1 MFSSKHSLPALAF
14 ALTLGCA
21 LSIPGA
27 AQTAGSGQSAS
38 SSSGTS
44 SVGAADQKFMK
55 QAAQG
60 GEAEVQ
66 LGQLAQQKA
75 QSPDVKAFGQRM
87 VNDHSKANDE
97 LKQVASEK
105 GVTLPSQPDSK
116 DKAEKERLEKMSG
129 AQFDKA
135 YMNYMVAEHK
145 KDVADFQREATH
157 AKDPAVKNFA
167 QTTLPTL
174 QSHLQEAE
182 SIAPKQSAA
191 AAKTSTTASNS
202 SRQ

>member
-1 MFSSKHSLPALAF
+1 MSRPRNILATW
-14 ALTLGCA
+14 AAVLVLGCA
-21 LSIPGA
+21 FSI
-27 AQTAGSGQSAS
+27 AQMASNSSSAKPSAS
-38 SSSGTS
+38 
-44 SVGAADQKFMK
+44 DQTFMK

-60 GEAEVQ
+60 NEAEVA

-75 QSPDVKAFGQRM
+75 ESPDVKAFGERM
-87 VNDHSKANDE
+87 VNDHTMANDE

-105 GVTLPSQPDSK
+105 GVSLPSRPNAEGT
-116 DKAEKERLEKMSG
+116 AEKARLEKMSG

-145 KDVADFQREATH
+145 KDVAEFQKEATH
-157 AKDPAVKNFA
+157 ANDPAVKNFA

-182 SIAPKQSAA
+182 SIAPKQKAA
-191 AAKTSTTASNS
+191 TSKASTTASNS
-202 SRQ
+202 NPR

>member
-1 MFSSKHSLPALAF
+1 MLKKSLPTLAF

-21 LSIPGA
+21 LSIPGI
-27 AQTAGSGQSAS
+27 AQTASSRQSAS
-38 SSSGTS
+38 SSSSKGKLS
-44 SVGAADQKFMK
+44 AADQKFMK

-60 GEAEVQ
+60 GQAEVE

-87 VNDHSKANDE
+87 VNDHTKANDE
-97 LKQVASEK
+97 LKQVASQV
-105 GVTLPSQPDSK
+105 GVTLPSQPDAK
-116 DKAEKERLEKMSG
+116 DQAEKARLEKMSG

-135 YMNYMVAEHK
+135 YMNYMVSDHK
-145 KDVADFQREATH
+145 KDVADFQREAAH
-157 AKDPAVKNFA
+157 ATDPAVKNFA

-182 SIAPKQSAA
+182 SIAPKQNAA
-191 AAKTSTTASNS
+191 AGKASTTARNS
-202 SRQ
+202 SNPQ